1 MMTSSFI
8 QARYERQREGDYIS
22 IAEVSQQKEAAPPAD
37 SEERTIQQR
46 EEIPSLFNKS
56 IKNWRFLQTFLDE

>member
-1 MMTSSFI
+1 MTSSFI

-56 IKNWRFLQTFLDE
+56 IKN